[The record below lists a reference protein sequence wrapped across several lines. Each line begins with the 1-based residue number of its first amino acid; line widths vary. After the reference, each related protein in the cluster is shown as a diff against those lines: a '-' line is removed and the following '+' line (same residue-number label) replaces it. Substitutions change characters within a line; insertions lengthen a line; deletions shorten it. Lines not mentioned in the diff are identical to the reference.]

1 MPWYALYT
9 RPRAEKKV
17 HELLTKKGYESYCP
31 LNKVRKRWSDR
42 MKTTYQ
48 PLFRSYVFINTSE
61 QQISIARRIPGIVSP
76 VMVEGR
82 PAVIPN
88 AEIEMIK
95 RFLNDYERVEAVPI
109 QISVNQIV
117 KITGGALLEATGNVL
132 AVSGRQVKVLIK
144 SLGYEL
150 IAWVE
155 KNQVDI
161 NQG

>member
-1 MPWYALYT
+1 MPWFALYT

-17 HELLTKKGYESYCP
+17 HEFLIKKGYESYCP
-31 LNKVRKRWSDR
+31 LNKVKKRWSDR
-42 MKTTYQ
+42 MKTVYQ

-61 QQISIARRIPGIVSP
+61 PEIPIVRRLPGIVSP
-76 VMVEGR
+76 VMAEGK

-88 AEIEMIK
+88 GEIETIK

-109 QISVNQIV
+109 QISVNQKV
-117 KITGGALLEATGNVL
+117 TITGGAFLDARGDVL
-132 AVSGRQVKVLIK
+132 AVSGKQVKVLIK

-155 KNQVDI
+155 RDQV
-161 NQG
+161 G

>member
-1 MPWYALYT
+1 MLFRSFALYT

-17 HELLTKKGYESYCP
+17 HELLIKRGYESYCP

-42 MKTTYQ
+42 MKTVYQ

-61 QQISIARRIPGIVSP
+61 PEIPLVRRLPGIVSP
-76 VMVEGR
+76 VMIEGK

-88 AEIEMIK
+88 GEIETIK
-95 RFLNDYERVEAVPI
+95 RFLNDYERVEAVPV
-109 QISVNQIV
+109 QISVNQNV
-117 KITGGALLEATGNVL
+117 TITGGAFLNAQGDVL
-132 AVSGRQVKVLIK
+132 AVNGKQVKVLIK

-155 KNQVDI
+155 RDQI
-161 NQG
+161 G